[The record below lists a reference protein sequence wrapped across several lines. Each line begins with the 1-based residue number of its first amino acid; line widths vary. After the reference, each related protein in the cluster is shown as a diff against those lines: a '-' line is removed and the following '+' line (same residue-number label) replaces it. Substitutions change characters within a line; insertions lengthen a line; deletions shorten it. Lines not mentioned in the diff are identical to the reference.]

1 MKKSLHNHLT
11 CKDKECKWHS
21 ESPQET
27 SLKELDY
34 KIKHKE
40 NCMHKDC
47 KKEVN
52 CLCDCPRPSLKKCCE
67 NCYASKDNM
76 GYLPICIDKNCPCH
90 TSSNEENGYEKKHC
104 PNCKLDFLGIGF
116 DSECPECETKFIAPS
131 LEWEFDE
138 DMLKNGNDGDT
149 REWKI
154 RQEQI
159 EKEVKSFIHKVES
172 NALAR
177 GREETLKEMEEKIE
191 KLKKR
196 QTLHYAGGII
206 VEHHRGNN
214 CGSECILEGKEQ
226 GGEFNFVLNQ
236 VLQALKD
243 KPK

>member
-1 MKKSLHNHLT
+1 MREEKSPH
-11 CKDKECKWHS
+11 KDKEFAQCWSCLTKLSRIEVKNHLCPKP
-21 ESPQET
+21 PQET
-27 SLKELDY
+27 SPKECCDECRLPAES
-34 KIKHKE
+34 KFL
-40 NCMHKDC
+40 C
-47 KKEVN
+47 K
-52 CLCDCPRPSLKKCCE
+52 
-67 NCYASKDNM
+67 
-76 GYLPICIDKNCPCH
+76 GTCPCH

-177 GREETLKEMEEKIE
+177 WREETLKEMEEKIE